1 MKTEIKFLDRV
12 EIATPCHA
20 DWDKMEGDERAR
32 HCQDCR
38 LNVYNLSD
46 MSRKEAEELVRKN
59 EGHRLCVRFYR
70 RNDGTI
76 ITDNCPVGVRR
87 LRNLAIAKWAALASA
102 VSAMLY
108 FPIAKAM
115 SFVGVQNSPAILK
128 GNRALIGDIAEPFV
142 PPTLVNLPI
151 AGKIAIQPL
160 PQTPSV
166 RQGFKGKISVK
177 PVSVGIMGDIHAPS
191 VPTPEKAQMGLEVNG
206 EIGEMSSSE
215 KR

>member
-1 MKTEIKFLDRV
+1 MKTNIQLLDRV
-12 EIATPCHA
+12 EIAAPCHA
-20 DWDKMEGDERAR
+20 DWDKMEGDDRAR

-46 MSRKEAEELVRKN
+46 MSQKEAEELVRKN
-59 EGHRLCVRFYR
+59 EGQRLCVRFYR

-115 SFVGVQNSPAILK
+115 SFIGVENRPGILN
-128 GNRALIGDIAEPFV
+128 GTRASIGDIVAPFT
-142 PPTLVNLPI
+142 PPTPVNLPT

-166 RQGFKGKISVK
+166 QQGFKGINAIK
-177 PVSVGIMGDIHAPS
+177 PTIVGIMGEIHAPF
-191 VPTPEKAQMGLEVNG
+191 VPTPGKAQIRREVKGEPG
-206 EIGEMSSSE
+206 EISSSE

>member
-12 EIATPCHA
+12 EIAAPCHA
-20 DWDKMEGDERAR
+20 DWDKMEGDDRAR

-46 MSRKEAEELVRKN
+46 MSQKEAEELVRKN
-59 EGHRLCVRFYR
+59 EGQRLCVRFYR
-70 RNDGTI
+70 RKDGTI

-115 SFVGVQNSPAILK
+115 SFIGVENSLGILN
-128 GNRALIGDIAEPFV
+128 GTRASIGDTVAPYI
-142 PPTLVNLPI
+142 PPIPVNLPT

-160 PQTPSV
+160 PQTPSF
-166 RQGFKGKISVK
+166 RPSFKGRISVK
-177 PVSVGIMGDIHAPS
+177 PASVGIIGDIHAQS
-191 VPTPEKAQMGLEVNG
+191 VPTPEKAQMGLEVKG
-206 EIGEMSSSE
+206 EIGEISSSE